1 MKSWGSPELVVPG
14 LIAVVV
20 SSCLVQNPTCLNLSW
35 LQEHYWYSGAR
46 LAWNCGNKWG
56 PSRASS
62 LQTAS
67 TNCIPPVVEILLL
80 RQMNSCLP
88 PPPSSLA
95 LSSFLSKLGFWLSL
109 PQQKLQLHFSG
120 KLLLNPKSAIKD
132 CWTAVL
138 PSPSESCWQPAFH
151 HLQIFV
157 DCSIFFC
164 HDITSNLYW
173 CMCICMINKFC
184 LFISSLKKKCVRN
197 ARRWCSHLQQSLRGR
212 DVSCCGNN
220 WMSSTPK
227 STWLGGVFLEGV
239 RGQSCVRQISGVAG
253 RIWDQRYC

>member
-1 MKSWGSPELVVPG
+1 MKSWGSPKLVVPG

-35 LQEHYWYSGAR
+35 LQEHYWYSGAW

-157 DCSIFFC
+157 DHSAFFC

-173 CMCICMINKFC
+173 CMCICIINKFC
-184 LFISSLKKKCVRN
+184 LFYFFFKKKKVLGMPGDDAVIFSNLYEEEMSRVVGITGCQAHQN
-197 ARRWCSHLQQSLRGR
+197 PLGWEGCSWRVSEGR
-212 DVSCCGNN
+212 AVSD
-220 WMSSTPK
+220 K
-227 STWLGGVFLEGV
+227 SVV
-239 RGQSCVRQISGVAG
+239 
-253 RIWDQRYC
+253 